1 MLINSLPDAD
11 GSRCTLT
18 FEEPEQWLRATWRG
32 FIDPEEAFRG
42 ADNYL
47 NQLADIRCPYLLN
60 DNTALHGPWFDS
72 LDWLLRIWAPQA
84 ARMGLRYVAHVV
96 QEDTKHDTIASM
108 PHNPAACLFDLQ
120 IFDQLADAEEWLR
133 ACRAKASAPAP
144 LPGRGA
150 GFGPAGAQPL

>member
-18 FEEPEQWLRATWRG
+18 FDESGQWLRATWRG
-32 FIDPEEAFRG
+32 FIDSQEAFRG
-42 ADNYL
+42 AENYL

-96 QEDTKHDTIASM
+96 QNDTKHDTITDA
-108 PHNPAACLFDLQ
+108 PRQLTTPLFEIQ
-120 IFDQLADAEEWLR
+120 VFDQIADAEEWLR
-133 ACRAKASAPAP
+133 SCQTSAATS
-144 LPGRGA
+144 LAAR
-150 GFGPAGAQPL
+150 